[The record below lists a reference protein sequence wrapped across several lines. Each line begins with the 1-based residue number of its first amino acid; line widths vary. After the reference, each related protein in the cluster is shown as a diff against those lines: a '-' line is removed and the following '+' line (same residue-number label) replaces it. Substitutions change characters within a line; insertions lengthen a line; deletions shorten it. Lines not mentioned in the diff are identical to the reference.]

1 MEILRFYILFLLRIS
16 SIRPIKKGLT
26 ETLLELIYI
35 LPYYFY
41 LTHLFTTFIY
51 TATIY
56 PCISIPF
63 PNLLYDK

>member
-16 SIRPIKKGLT
+16 SIRPIKKDLA

-41 LTHLFTTFIY
+41 LTHVVYYFYLYGNNLPMYFY
-51 TATIY
+51 
-56 PCISIPF
+56 SIPQ
-63 PNLLYDK
+63 PIVW